1 MIAVTGATGTIGTE
15 LVRQLAELDE
25 PVRALSRDPP
35 ADRRPDGVAW
45 VEADLAR
52 RESLAPALDGAD
64 RLFLLT
70 GNTEVMVRLQKNAV
84 EAAVEAGVERVVKL
98 SALGATDHSKSVIGL
113 WHHNVER
120 YLRGSGLGWT
130 ILRPHHFMQNV
141 LDPRVFDRAADRVY
155 SAAGDGEIPFVDTRD
170 VATVARVVLTEEGH
184 EGATYTLTGPE
195 AISYG
200 EATEILSVAVGR
212 PLEYVSQT
220 MDEAWGRRRRAGDPV
235 WLVAAQL
242 AIAGYQRAGGPTA
255 RVSDA
260 VRRITD
266 RPARDFR
273 TFAEDHA
280 EALRA

>member
-15 LVRQLAELDE
+15 LIRQLAGLDE

-35 ADRRPDGVAW
+35 SDRGPAGVEW

-52 RESLAPALDGAD
+52 WESLPGALKGAD

-70 GNTEVMVRLQKNAV
+70 GNAEDMVRLQKNAV
-84 EAAVEAGVERVVKL
+84 EAAAEAGVERVVKL
-98 SALGATDHSKSVIGL
+98 SALGATDHSRSVIGL

-120 YLRGSGLGWT
+120 FLRHSGLAWT
-130 ILRPHHFMQNV
+130 ILRPHHYMQNV

-155 SAAGDGEIPFVDTRD
+155 SASGDGEIPFVDTRD

-184 EGATYTLTGPE
+184 AGATYTLTGPE

-200 EATEILSVAVGR
+200 EATEILSDVLGR
-212 PLEYVSQT
+212 SLEHVPQT
-220 MDEAWGRRRRAGDPV
+220 MDEAWARRRRAGDPV

-255 RVSDA
+255 RVNGV
-260 VRRITD
+260 VRRLSG

-280 EALRA
+280 EALRV